1 VADALDEEGQALVW
15 LGKSTDGMDR
25 LARALE
31 MRRRLL
37 DRKKVAQSLLH
48 VGQVEYQR
56 GALDAAMSC
65 FEEALRKHEDDP
77 VLQAAAMTALG
88 SVDLARGSVAA
99 ARARFEEALPLCE
112 KAGPSKEQVALLC
125 FLGEALLLD
134 GLLSEAESRL
144 IQAKDLAVRLLDHR
158 GMAESKR
165 LLGLINLRR
174 GDKQKALDLCQRALE
189 RAQQSGLR
197 SLIARGLLSLGE
209 IHASTLFD
217 ETVEGEHPA
226 WDYLKRSVA
235 LLREGGD
242 QIELAQGL
250 AAFGKLL
257 VERRKLGPGKAALRE
272 ASQLAGRLK
281 MRLHDDLAPLLSD
294 LGG

>member
-1 VADALDEEGQALVW
+1 
-15 LGKSTDGMDR
+15 
-25 LARALE
+25 
-31 MRRRLL
+31 
-37 DRKKVAQSLLH
+37 
-48 VGQVEYQR
+48 
-56 GALDAAMSC
+56 
-65 FEEALRKHEDDP
+65 
-77 VLQAAAMTALG
+77 
-88 SVDLARGSVAA
+88 
-99 ARARFEEALPLCE
+99 
-112 KAGPSKEQVALLC
+112 
-125 FLGEALLLD
+125 
-134 GLLSEAESRL
+134 
-144 IQAKDLAVRLLDHR
+144 
-158 GMAESKR
+158 MAESKR